1 LVNQNANATFRDDVG
16 LVIYQ
21 ISSASSERTAKK
33 QSENEKSNLGDAS
46 RRDEKT
52 VEGIG

>member
-1 LVNQNANATFRDDVG
+1 M
-16 LVIYQ
+16 
-21 ISSASSERTAKK
+21 TAKK
-33 QSENEKSNLGDAS
+33 QSENEKSNLGDAP